1 MTLRFSLE
9 EKLAVLLIGFAIV
22 GAIVGI
28 AGTNLIIT
36 SSAYVWTGWILALY
50 GAITLSGAL
59 GGGLALAREVLAEN
73 GNSSFSPRIKLLD
86 GVARIS
92 QA

>member
-50 GAITLSGAL
+50 GAITLFGAL
-59 GGGLALAREVLAEN
+59 GGGLALAKEVLAEN
-73 GNSSFSPRIKLLD
+73 GSHSFSPRIKLLD
-86 GVARIS
+86 GVTRIS

>member
-50 GAITLSGAL
+50 GAITLFGAL
-59 GGGLALAREVLAEN
+59 GGGLALAKEVLAEN
-73 GNSSFSPRIKLLD
+73 ANSSFPPRIKLLD